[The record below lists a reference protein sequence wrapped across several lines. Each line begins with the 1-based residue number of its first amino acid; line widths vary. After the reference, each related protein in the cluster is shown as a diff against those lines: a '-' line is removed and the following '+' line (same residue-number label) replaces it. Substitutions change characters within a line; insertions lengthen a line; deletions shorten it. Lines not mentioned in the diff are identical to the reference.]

1 MNPVLAP
8 EKQRSPVSN
17 LIAGVLGGLMV
28 LIAGAILI
36 ATDVID
42 TGDTRTVVRQAPISQ
57 RATDPAAT
65 DGGRTVQ
72 DIYRAEGSSVVFI
85 QSEGVSESSP
95 FGQQQ
100 GTATGSGFVVDK
112 DGTVLTNAH
121 VVEGAK
127 SVTVSFE
134 EGGDSIDAEVKG
146 VDADSDLAV
155 LKIDPGAVDGLR
167 AIPLGDSSKAQVGDP
182 AVAIGNPLGF
192 QRTVTTGIV
201 SALGRQIDAPSGFSI
216 SNVIQTDAS
225 INPGNSGGP
234 LLDAQGRVI
243 GINSQIATGGGQGS
257 VGIGFAVPIDTA
269 KDLLPKL
276 RQGRE
281 IERAY
286 LGVQMA
292 DVTSDVA
299 SQLDLPV
306 DHGALIQSVEDGSPA
321 DDAGLRAGHDQ
332 TSGGVTA
339 GGDLIVSVD
348 GKEIDGAQDV
358 VNAVS
363 GKQPGDKIEI
373 EFYRGD
379 DKRSAEVELAERP
392 EQLSS
397 SQQQQQQ
404 EPQSPQSPQS
414 PDENDEGLPFD
425 LP

>member
-17 LIAGVLGGLMV
+17 LIAGVLGGLIV

-57 RATDPAAT
+57 PASNPAAT

-85 QSEGVSESSP
+85 QSEGVSEASP

-112 DGTVLTNAH
+112 DGTILTNAH

-182 AVAIGNPLGF
+182 VVAIGNPLGF

-243 GINSQIATGGGQGS
+243 GINSQIATSGGQGS
-257 VGIGFAVPIDTA
+257 VGIGFAVPVNIA
-269 KDLLPKL
+269 KRLLPQL
-276 RQGRE
+276 RQGKE
-281 IERAY
+281 IQRAY

-292 DVTSDVA
+292 AVNDQV
-299 SQLDLPV
+299 QQELNLPV
-306 DHGALIQSVEDGSPA
+306 GAGALITDAVKGGPA
-321 DDAGLRAGHDQ
+321 ADAGLRGGTDA
-332 TSGGVTA
+332 SGA
-339 GGDLIVSVD
+339 PSGDGDVIVAID
-348 GKEIDGAQDV
+348 GKKVADPDAV
-358 VNAVS
+358 AAAVS
-363 GKQPGDKIEI
+363 AKKPGDKMEI
-373 EFYRGD
+373 EVYRGD
-379 DKRSAEVELAERP
+379 AKRTLTVTLGERP
-392 EQLSS
+392 DQLS
-397 SQQQQQQ
+397 
-404 EPQSPQSPQS
+404 QSGSTS
-414 PDENDEGLPFD
+414 PDQPQPPDNNGGGGLFP
-425 LP
+425 